1 MKASDQIRTI
11 DEPLVRALVDGQ
23 FPRWSDL
30 PLRRTLSAGTDN
42 AIFRLGEGLAVRLP
56 MRESAAPQAER
67 EQRWLPRLAPA
78 LPLEIPTP
86 VAAGRPGEAY
96 PWAWSVCPWMA
107 GVDAAAA
114 PPLDLTQAGRDLGEF
129 VAALGRI
136 DASGGPAAGR
146 ANKGRGLPLALLGER
161 VRADIAALGAE
172 INGAAVLDAWE
183 EAVAAPAHRG
193 HGTWIHGDLHPSNL
207 LVRDGRIAGVL
218 DFGLLGVGDPACDL
232 FVAWSYLDGPARRVF
247 QHATEAGEAA
257 WLRGRGWAI
266 FSAVIA
272 LAFHLHSNPTLCAMS
287 RRTLAEVLR

>member
-1 MKASDQIRTI
+1 MNASDSIRTI
-11 DEPLVRALVDGQ
+11 DEPLVRALVDDQ
-23 FPRWSDL
+23 FPQWSDL

-56 MRESAAPQAER
+56 IRTSAAPQAER
-67 EQRWLPRLAPA
+67 EQRWLPILAPA

-86 VAAGRPGEAY
+86 LAAGRPTEGY
-96 PWAWSVCPWMA
+96 PWAWSVCAWLA

-114 PPLDLTQAGRDLGEF
+114 PPLDLTQAGRDLGAF

-136 DASGGPAAGR
+136 DASDGPAAGR
-146 ANKGRGLPLALLGER
+146 GNKGRGVPLSLLNER
-161 VRADIAALGAE
+161 VRADIATLGAE
-172 INGAAVLDAWE
+172 IDGAAVLNAWE
-183 EAVAAPAHRG
+183 EALAVPAHSGR
-193 HGTWIHGDLHPSNL
+193 GTWLHGDLHPSNL

-232 FVAWSYLDGPARRVF
+232 FVAWSYLDAPARRVF
-247 QHATEAGEAA
+247 QQAAGADEAA

-272 LAFHLHSNPTLCAMS
+272 LAFYLQKNPTLCAMS
-287 RRTLAEVLR
+287 RRTLAEVLS